1 MATTKKPQGT
11 LLAMVASNPGTAK
24 PPGQK
29 PAGMR
34 RGAGGGTPKE
44 SGMDAKMNFGQG
56 HGHSM
61 FSTMPLMGHAMS
73 GTQLGQ
79 VDNALQ
85 KAHGRLAR
93 FAEGG
98 EVKKPAGPSAKERKE
113 IRSLIERGKDDAVTA
128 LRSTR
133 SALLQTQMPQKPQ
146 APEDYGAALDDIS
159 QRLAMKD
166 GGQVATEAA
175 QADPRLMYQEYSELM
190 NELEQGQNSDPQLH
204 MQIVDRLSQLAQHL
218 EALGIPLPE
227 MSPEG
232 GEGEQRDG

>member
-1 MATTKKPQGT
+1 VPPSNSQKSSHILAPGS
-11 LLAMVASNPGTAK
+11 LLK
-24 PPGQK
+24 
-29 PAGMR
+29 
-34 RGAGGGTPKE
+34 RGAGGTTPKE
-44 SGMDAKMNFGQG
+44 SGMNAKMNFGQG

-79 VDNALQ
+79 VDNTLQ
-85 KAHGRLAR
+85 KAHGRLAK

-113 IRSLIERGKDDAVTA
+113 IRSLIERGKDSAVDA

-133 SALLQTQMPQKPQ
+133 SALLETQMPQMPQMPQ
-146 APEDYGAALDDIS
+146 APEDYGAALDNIS

-166 GGQVATEAA
+166 GGQVGMQAA
-175 QADPRLMYQEYSELM
+175 QADPRLMYQEYAELM
-190 NELEQGQNSDPQLH
+190 TELEQGENSDPQLH
-204 MQIVDRLSQLAQHL
+204 MQIVDRLSDLAQHL

-227 MSPEG
+227 ASPKG
-232 GEGEQRDG
+232 GQGEQS